1 VFFTVSIF
9 VFLDTV
15 CRIAHNGF
23 REGGPMKF
31 GVNTRI
37 VTVTARST
45 LCMAA
50 GQQEASDLMCR
61 FNLQSDVQTMRIN
74 LK

>member
-1 VFFTVSIF
+1 
-9 VFLDTV
+9 
-15 CRIAHNGF
+15 
-23 REGGPMKF
+23 MKF
-31 GVNTRI
+31 GVKARI
-37 VTVTARST
+37 VTVTALSI

-74 LK
+74 LQ

>member
-1 VFFTVSIF
+1 
-9 VFLDTV
+9 
-15 CRIAHNGF
+15 
-23 REGGPMKF
+23 MKF
-31 GVNTRI
+31 GVNTRT

-50 GQQEASDLMCR
+50 GQQDAGDLMCR